1 MKIIRKRNFSKLAVA
16 RLNINS
22 KRNKFKALIQNVS
35 GELDLLM
42 FSETKIDDSFL
53 ESKFFIKGFS
63 DPFCRIEIFIGEVS
77 YCMLETTHL
86 LRFYHQSQYHLNAF
100 SLTLI
105 CFSESG

>member
-42 FSETKIDDSFL
+42 FSETKIDESFL
-53 ESKFFIKGFS
+53 ESKFLIKGFS
-63 DPFCRIEIFIGEVS
+63 DPFCRDRNFHGGSI
-77 YCMLETTHL
+77 L
-86 LRFYHQSQYHLNAF
+86 LYVRDNTPTKILSTEPIP
-100 SLTLI
+100 S
-105 CFSESG
+105 

>member
-53 ESKFFIKGFS
+53 ESKFFIKGFN
-63 DPFCRIEIFIGEVS
+63 DPFCRDRNFHWGSI
-77 YCMLETTHL
+77 L
-86 LRFYHQSQYHLNAF
+86 LYVRDNTPTKILS
-100 SLTLI
+100 
-105 CFSESG
+105 SEPIPS